1 MRVRFVFSVC
11 LRVYSLGF
19 CLRACLYVH
28 ACVRACERAYERAC
42 VRACVRA
49 SMRVSMRA
57 CVHACLR
64 PCVPVSV
71 HACAFVRASV
81 RVFVRVCNLNTINSL
96 FLTAQGCTD
105 GGEIASRNRDVCQRV
120 MRASLLNDFCRR
132 GILKFK
138 IEENYFSRRVLD

>member
-1 MRVRFVFSVC
+1 MLRYNTDCIPSCACSLCIQCVPACVFAWFLSAGVPVC
-11 LRVYSLGF
+11 T
-19 CLRACLYVH
+19 
-28 ACVRACERAYERAC
+28 CVRASVRASVRAC

-120 MRASLLNDFCRR
+120 MRASLC
-132 GILKFK
+132 
-138 IEENYFSRRVLD
+138 